1 MPDFIL
7 IDGDKVKFNPLLTPI
22 AFVSTKLGTLKGS
35 GKSTLNGKKVCIE
48 GDEKELSVPDCAY
61 TTPVYSI
68 AGTGTL
74 TIAELV
80 KKDHIAQ
87 KTNSG
92 GKPVLLKG
100 STFTAQFEVQNPA
113 KKPPTAPGENP
124 TPDNTKQYSGTG
136 TFITTNTKWQG
147 S

>member
-1 MPDFIL
+1 MSKFIL
-7 IDGDKVKFNPLLTPI
+7 IDGDQVKFNPLLTPI

-48 GDEKELSVPDCAY
+48 GDEKELSVADCAY

-74 TIAELV
+74 TIAALGGDQ
-80 KKDHIAQ
+80 KAQ

-100 STFTAQFEVQNPA
+100 STFTAQFKVENKAQ
-113 KKPPTAPGENP
+113 KPPTVPGEKP
-124 TPDNTKQYSGTG
+124 TFDETPQYSGTG